1 MAIFSEI
8 RPITLREQI
17 IDQVRTAIIE
27 GRLKPNDHVTEMA
40 LTKQLRV
47 SRTPVREALIVLE
60 RERLVVF
67 APNRGYFVRV
77 FTEKDIH
84 EIFSLR
90 IALENLAAEIATHRL
105 NEKDYNHL
113 HQLIERQ
120 AVAIK
125 REDKKG
131 IRSIDM
137 NFHRYLIEASSHDL
151 LIQSWNSIV
160 AQIAALLYIRAEA
173 DPDYDENQVIKDHE
187 AILGAYQSGDAA
199 EVARIN
205 RQINERVARNCVE
218 ALHHMEG
225 Q

>member
-17 IDQVRTAIIE
+17 IEQVRTAIIE

-40 LTKQLRV
+40 LTKQLGV

-77 FTEKDIH
+77 FTEKDID

-90 IALENLAAEIATHRL
+90 TALENLAARMVINRL
-105 NEKDYNHL
+105 TDADYRHL
-113 HQLIERQ
+113 LQLIERQ
-120 AVAIK
+120 AAAIK
-125 REDKKG
+125 RGDKKS

-137 NFHRYLIEASSHDL
+137 SFHRYLIDISRHEL
-151 LIQSWNSIV
+151 LIQNWNSIV

-173 DPDYDENQVIKDHE
+173 FPDYDEYQVMKDHE
-187 AILGAYQSGDAA
+187 AILAAYQSGDVAA
-199 EVARIN
+199 VAHIN
-205 RQINERVARNCVE
+205 EQINERVAQNCVD
-218 ALHHMEG
+218 ALRHMEG
-225 Q
+225 

>member
-40 LTKQLRV
+40 LTKQLGV

-90 IALENLAAEIATHRL
+90 IALENLAAEIVIHRL
-105 NEKDYNHL
+105 NEKDYIHL
-113 HQLIERQ
+113 RQLIEQQ
-120 AVAIK
+120 AAAIQ
-125 REDKKG
+125 REDRKG

-137 NFHRYLIEASSHDL
+137 NFHRYLIEASNHDL
-151 LIQSWNSIV
+151 LIQSWNGIV
-160 AQIAALLYIRAEA
+160 AQIAALLYIRADA
-173 DPDYDENQVIKDHE
+173 DPDYDENQVMKDHE
-187 AILGAYQSGDAA
+187 AILIAYQSGYAA